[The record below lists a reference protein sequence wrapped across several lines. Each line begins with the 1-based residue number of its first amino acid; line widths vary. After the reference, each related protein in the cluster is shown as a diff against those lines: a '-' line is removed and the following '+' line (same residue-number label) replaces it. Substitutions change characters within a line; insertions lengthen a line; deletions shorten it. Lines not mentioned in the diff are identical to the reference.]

1 MTRPLGRADELE
13 RRRRHAVELLA
24 QGESPSLIARI
35 LGVHETSVH
44 RWRRLEALQ
53 GLQARPNSGRT
64 PRLTEAQMQSLVPL
78 LQQGAVAHG
87 WPNALWTCSR
97 VAVLIERQ
105 FGVRYHRDH
114 VRKILQHRLNWSHQ
128 KPETRAR
135 EQDAKE
141 VERWKD
147 DEFPRIMREAWIRSA
162 TLVFL
167 DESGFQLTPLLRHTW
182 SPRGKTPIVDV
193 WQRHDRISVISGVS
207 LNVRTGE
214 PGLCFEMLPTDL
226 NARAEDIV
234 CFLRDLRKEH
244 PEPLTIVWDRHRIH
258 SKAVLVKEWLAGE
271 PGVVLESL
279 PAYAPKLNP
288 DEMVWAWLK
297 YGRLGN
303 LAPQQT
309 QELRD
314 HLTGELQWGQ
324 FDKDLL
330 RGFINHAKLG
340 VDLELTSYD

>member
-1 MTRPLGRADELE
+1 MTRPSGSPEELE
-13 RRRRHAVELLA
+13 RRRRRAVELLA

-44 RWRRLEALQ
+44 RWRRLAALE
-53 GLQARPNSGRT
+53 GLDAKPIPGRPS
-64 PRLTEAQMQSLVPL
+64 RLSDEQLLSLESL
-78 LQQGAVAHG
+78 LRQGAKANG
-87 WPNALWTCSR
+87 WPNELWTCSR
-97 VAVLIERQ
+97 VACLIERH
-105 FGVRYHRDH
+105 FGVHYHRDH

-135 EQDAKE
+135 EQNDKE

-147 DEFPRIMREAWIRSA
+147 DDFRRILREAWERSA
-162 TLVFL
+162 TLIFL

-182 SPRGKTPIVDV
+182 SPRGHTPIVPA
-193 WQRHDRISVISGVS
+193 WQRHDRISAISGVT
-207 LNVRTGE
+207 LNVRSGE
-214 PGLCFEMLPTDL
+214 PGLCFELLPPDL
-226 NARAEDIV
+226 NARADDIV
-234 CFLRDLRKEH
+234 RFLRDVRTEH
-244 PEPLTIVWDRHRIH
+244 PGPLTVVWDRHRIH
-258 SKAVLVKEWLAGE
+258 SKSLLVQEWLAGQS
-271 PGVVLESL
+271 GVVLEDL

-297 YGRLGN
+297 YGRLSN
-303 LAPQQT
+303 LTPQQT

-314 HLTGELQWGQ
+314 HLLEELHWGH

-340 VDLELTSYD
+340 VDLELTSYA

>member
-1 MTRPLGRADELE
+1 MTRPSGSPEELE
-13 RRRRHAVELLA
+13 RRRRRAVELLA

-44 RWRRLEALQ
+44 RWRRLDALQ
-53 GLQARPNSGRT
+53 GLQARPNPGRT
-64 PRLTEAQMQSLVPL
+64 PRLTDAQIQALVPL

-147 DEFPRIMREAWIRSA
+147 DEFRRIMREAWERSA

-182 SPRGKTPIVDV
+182 SPRGQTPIVDAY
-193 WQRHDRISVISGVS
+193 QRHDRISVISGVS

-214 PGLCFEMLPTDL
+214 PGFCFEMLPTDL
-226 NARAEDIV
+226 NVRAEDIV
-234 CFLRDLRKEH
+234 NFLKDLRKEH

-271 PGVVLESL
+271 PTVVLENL

-288 DEMVWAWLK
+288 DEMVWSWLK
-297 YGRLGN
+297 YGRLSN
-303 LAPQQT
+303 LTPQQT
-309 QELRD
+309 QELQD
-314 HLTGELQWGQ
+314 HIQEEMRWAQ

-330 RGFINHAKLG
+330 RGFVNHAEIG
-340 VDLELTSYD
+340 VNLELDSYI

>member
-1 MTRPLGRADELE
+1 MTRPCGTPGELE
-13 RRRRHAVELLA
+13 RRRRRAVELLA

-44 RWRRLEALQ
+44 RWRRLAAGQ
-53 GLQARPNSGRT
+53 GLDARPNPGRT
-64 PRLTEAQMQSLVPL
+64 PRLTDAQLLSLIPL
-78 LQQGAVAHG
+78 LQQGAKAHG
-87 WPNALWTCSR
+87 WPNELWTCSR
-97 VAVLIERQ
+97 VAVLIQRHL
-105 FGVRYHRDH
+105 GVRYHRDH

-147 DEFPRIMREAWIRSA
+147 DDFPRIMREAWQRSA
-162 TLVFL
+162 TVVFL
-167 DESGFQLTPLLRHTW
+167 DESGFQLTPLMRHTW
-182 SPRGKTPIVDV
+182 SPRGQTPIIVAS
-193 WQRHDRISVISGVS
+193 QRHDRISAISGVM

-214 PGLCFEMLPTDL
+214 PGLCFELLPTNL
-226 NARAEDIV
+226 NARADDIV
-234 CFLRDLRKEH
+234 RFLQDLHEEH

-258 SKAVLVKEWLAGE
+258 SKSLLVQEWLKGH
-271 PGVVLESL
+271 PKVVLESL

-288 DEMVWAWLK
+288 DEMVWSWLK
-297 YGRLGN
+297 YGRLSN
-303 LAPQQT
+303 LTPQQT

-314 HLTGELQWGQ
+314 HLLEELQWGH

-340 VDLELTSYD
+340 VELELTSYV